1 MSTFLLIVVA
11 AAVGALVLGLIL
23 KIRLRDQEVWEEL
36 VDPDV
41 SSNPRD
47 TDSTSTADGAE
58 RHDISM
64 EKFDEPQNRQ
74 GEEDMTTPPLSQSR
88 RSIHDRDLRRS
99 SRLERSVSLIVL
111 GTNRRG
117 EIFQERTS
125 AVSVNLHGCRY
136 SSRHEYAPEG
146 WVTLQVTGTD
156 GANSRPVRARVR
168 SVFSPQSPRELC
180 QVGVELETPANI
192 WGIPTPPEDWLRLLG
207 TNNGT
212 AARAS
217 VAVAPAPDSVTTAP
231 VPVPVVDRP
240 TAAERKAEVTVFPG
254 HPAPAAPVA
263 EEAAEKETPPTKA
276 ERVVITAEQLLQ
288 ALQGKLQL
296 AAEKA
301 VQVALSSQ
309 LDDAVK
315 GALGRIEEGWK
326 ANVRQTEEFSA
337 ARRAEAQ
344 AFWEK
349 ELHAY
354 RDRAEEVG
362 RRIEVLTVQAQQA
375 LADSQKSVERF
386 ASEGA
391 PQLQMRLNDSVV
403 RAHSELEARAAEI
416 SSRHLAQLNDNAQRT
431 VGSARSQLNESVA
444 QARSFAAT
452 ANTPPANVVLR
463 EQLDAQL
470 AALRAE
476 ALDRLEKRLNEAQT
490 AFGQQ
495 VEQMRNRNNDLA
507 SQLEGLALEARQA
520 RSQHDQAISEV
531 RSLLSTASQGVPQ
544 DQIHSMQNALRDH
557 ILSHL
562 EWRLGEVSGHYDHLF
577 GQHHERTNQLSQ
589 QVESLANETRQNLAE
604 ARNVAERAP
613 HALASQE
620 LASIQ
625 QSVGQATREFE
636 TTAAR
641 VSDRHLVRL
650 MEQKQVVTQEAALE
664 LEARASEARAQLQ
677 KASNN
682 TVDDFRRRVEG
693 QVDHVIAEATERV
706 SSSFAALDAES
717 RAAVEARRRT
727 LEADVARAAEQSTA
741 EFRSGIKAF
750 LYSCL
755 VAAVSAVDQ
764 HAQTTLAGL
773 SSDPTNIQR
782 ALEASS
788 STSGNPED
796 AQFPPKSAS
805 NSQ

>member
-36 VDPDV
+36 VDPNV
-41 SSNPRD
+41 SANPRD
-47 TDSTSTADGAE
+47 TKSTPTADGAE
-58 RHDISM
+58 RYDVSR
-64 EKFDEPQNRQ
+64 EEFDESQNRQ
-74 GEEDMTTPPLSQSR
+74 GEEEMTTPPLSQSS
-88 RSIHDRDLRRS
+88 RSIHDGELRRS
-99 SRLERSVSLIVL
+99 SRVERPVSLIVL

-117 EIFQERTS
+117 EIFQERTA

-136 SSRHEYAPEG
+136 TSRHEYAPEG

-168 SVFSPQSPRELC
+168 SVYSAQNPRELC
-180 QVGVELETPANI
+180 QVGVELETPGNI
-192 WGIPTPPEDWLRLLG
+192 WGIPTPPEDWLLLLG
-207 TNNGT
+207 ANNGT
-212 AARAS
+212 AARPS
-217 VAVAPAPDSVTTAP
+217 VAVAPALSPHTATP
-231 VPVPVVDRP
+231 TPVVDR
-240 TAAERKAEVTVFPG
+240 TAAAERKAEVTVFPG
-254 HPAPAAPVA
+254 HQQASATPEV
-263 EEAAEKETPPTKA
+263 EEAAEKEAPPTKA

-301 VQVALSSQ
+301 VQTALSSQ

-326 ANVRQTEEFSA
+326 GNVRQAEEFFA
-337 ARRAEAQ
+337 ASRAEAQ
-344 AFWEK
+344 SLWEK
-349 ELHAY
+349 ELNGY

-362 RRIEVLTVQAQQA
+362 RRIELLTVQAQQS
-375 LADSQKSVERF
+375 LADSQKFAERF
-386 ASEGA
+386 AGEFA
-391 PQLQMRLNDSVV
+391 PQFQNRLNDSVA
-403 RAHSELEARAAEI
+403 RAHSELETRAAQVF
-416 SSRHLAQLNDNAQRT
+416 SRHLSQLNDNAQRV
-431 VGSARSQLNESVA
+431 VGSARTQLDESVA
-444 QARSFAAT
+444 QARSFAESA
-452 ANTPPANVVLR
+452 ANRSAADSVSR
-463 EQLDAQL
+463 EQLETQL
-470 AALRAE
+470 TALRAE
-476 ALDRLEKRLNEAQT
+476 HLDRLEKRLSDARA
-490 AFGQQ
+490 AFSEQ
-495 VEQMRNRNNDLA
+495 VEQMRGRNNDLA

-520 RSQHDQAISEV
+520 RSQHDQAISDV
-531 RSLLSTASQGVPQ
+531 RTLAANANQGLPQ
-544 DQIHSMQNALRDH
+544 DQIHSLLNGLRDQ
-557 ILSHL
+557 ILSHV
-562 EWRLGEVSGHYDHLF
+562 EWRLGEVSGHYDQML
-577 GQHHERTNQLSQ
+577 GQHHERSNQLAQ
-589 QVESLANETRQNLAE
+589 QLDSVAHEARQNLTE

-613 HALASQE
+613 RAAAPQE
-620 LASIQ
+620 LVSIE
-625 QSVGQATREFE
+625 QSVGHATREFE

-664 LEARASEARAQLQ
+664 LEARTSEARALLQ
-677 KASNN
+677 KVSNS
-682 TVDDFRRRVEG
+682 TIDDFRRRAEG
-693 QVDHVIAEATERV
+693 QVEHVIAEATDRV

-717 RAAVEARRRT
+717 RAVVEARRRT

-764 HAQTTLAGL
+764 HAQTTLGGL
-773 SSDPTNIQR
+773 ASDPTNIKR

-788 STSGNPED
+788 STSENPED
-796 AQFPPKSAS
+796 PQFPPKSAT